1 MARQIHQKD
10 DLPFFEVFVDTPLNI
25 CEQRDTKGLYEK
37 ARKGLIKGF
46 TGIDQE
52 YQKPDHP
59 ELVLKTA
66 NMTIEDTVNL
76 VLEMLQD
83 NVKQYKWFVE
93 ANEVNNDFFRE
104 FCRDP
109 LTFIIKKVLIIR
121 SQENTFQNC
130 LYAKRE

>member
-1 MARQIHQKD
+1 MARQIHEKG
-10 DLPFFEVFVDTPLNI
+10 DLPFFEVFVDTPLSI

-66 NMTIEDTVNL
+66 NMSIEDSVKM
-76 VLEMLQD
+76 VLEMLQE
-83 NVKQYKWFVE
+83 NVRLLKILLTAPILTYFVYRK
-93 ANEVNNDFFRE
+93 FY
-104 FCRDP
+104 RDQ
-109 LTFIIKKVLIIR
+109 LISITKKLSPP
-121 SQENTFQNC
+121 SQENTFQNY
-130 LYAKRE
+130 LYAKID

>member
-1 MARQIHQKD
+1 MFKVAKLFADAGHVCLCSFVSPFTADRKMARQIHEKA
-10 DLPFFEVFVDTPLNI
+10 DLAFFEVFVDTPLNI

-66 NMTIEDTVNL
+66 NMSIEDSVNL
-76 VLEMLQD
+76 VLEMLQE
-83 NVKQYKWFVE
+83 NVRYFNKSNKQ
-93 ANEVNNDFFRE
+93 R
-104 FCRDP
+104 
-109 LTFIIKKVLIIR
+109 
-121 SQENTFQNC
+121 
-130 LYAKRE
+130 

>member
-1 MARQIHQKD
+1 MARQIHEKG
-10 DLPFFEVFVDTPLNI
+10 DLPFFEVFVDTPLSI

-66 NMTIEDTVNL
+66 NMSIEDSVKM
-76 VLEMLQD
+76 VLEMLQE
-83 NVKQYKWFVE
+83 NVSPSKILLT
-93 ANEVNNDFFRE
+93 APILTNFFSGNV
-104 FCRDP
+104 
-109 LTFIIKKVLIIR
+109 TKIH
-121 SQENTFQNC
+121 
-130 LYAKRE
+130 

>member
-1 MARQIHQKD
+1 MARQIHEKG
-10 DLPFFEVFVDTPLNI
+10 DLQFFECFVDTPLNI

-66 NMTIEDTVNL
+66 NMSIEGSVHL
-76 VLEMLQD
+76 VLEMLQE
-83 NVKQYKWFVE
+83 NVK
-93 ANEVNNDFFRE
+93 
-104 FCRDP
+104 
-109 LTFIIKKVLIIR
+109 FILQKVLLTESISIAII
-121 SQENTFQNC
+121 SGYNT
-130 LYAKRE
+130 KIHRH

>member
-1 MARQIHQKD
+1 MARQIHEKA
-10 DLPFFEVFVDTPLNI
+10 DLSFFEVFVDTPLKI

-66 NMTIEDTVNL
+66 NMSIDDSVNL
-76 VLEMLQD
+76 VLEMLQE
-83 NVKQYKWFVE
+83 NV
-93 ANEVNNDFFRE
+93 R
-104 FCRDP
+104 
-109 LTFIIKKVLIIR
+109 
-121 SQENTFQNC
+121 C
-130 LYAKRE
+130 LERNRACCYNFSKFLDML